1 MIFSE
6 LYSAY
11 YIAVARILEA
21 ARCGTLT
28 ERSLEQLIREH
39 AFSESVLTVAPAL
52 KSGQWQLLFPD
63 LTTPLRHRPTMPL
76 TTLQKRWLKAIL
88 DDPRIKLFD
97 LHIDGL
103 DDIDPLFDRS
113 TYTVFD
119 RYLDGDDYEDEGYI
133 ARFRAILA
141 AIRSG
146 EALTLTVYNRYGRVT
161 RRSVLPRHLEYSVK
175 DDKFRLQCT
184 GNRDTHT
191 VNLSRVLAV
200 SPYQGDTLRTDARP
214 LGETRSLTLRLT
226 DERNTL
232 ERVMLHFA
240 HFEKSAT
247 KLDETHYEITL
258 RYDSSDETELII
270 RVLSFGPTVEVIS
283 PLSFREL
290 IKDRLIKQMQC
301 ELS

>member
-11 YIAVARILEA
+11 YNTVARVLEA
-21 ARCGTLT
+21 AQSGHLT
-28 ERSLEQLIREH
+28 ERMLEQLIGEH
-39 AFSESVLTVAPAL
+39 AFSESVLNVAPAL

-63 LTTPLRHRPTMPL
+63 LTTPLQNRPTMPL

-103 DDIDPLFDRS
+103 DDIDPLFDRT

-141 AIRSG
+141 AVRNG
-146 EALTLTVYNRYGRVT
+146 KALTLTVYNRFGRVT
-161 RRSVLPRHLEYSVK
+161 KRSVLPRHLEYSVK

-184 GNRDTHT
+184 RNRDTHT
-191 VNLSRVLAV
+191 INLSRVLAV
-200 SPYQGDTLRTDARP
+200 TPYQGDALRNDAPP

-240 HFEKSAT
+240 HFEKSAA
-247 KLDETHYEITL
+247 KLDETHYAITL
-258 RYDSSDETELII
+258 QYDSSDETELVI